1 MDVLIAIDRQ
11 YLLCSKIAAD
21 YFRDM

>member
-11 YLLCSKIAAD
+11 YLLCSEIAAY
-21 YFRDM
+21 YFQDM

>member
-11 YLLCSKIAAD
+11 YLLCSEIAPY
-21 YFRDM
+21 YFRDR